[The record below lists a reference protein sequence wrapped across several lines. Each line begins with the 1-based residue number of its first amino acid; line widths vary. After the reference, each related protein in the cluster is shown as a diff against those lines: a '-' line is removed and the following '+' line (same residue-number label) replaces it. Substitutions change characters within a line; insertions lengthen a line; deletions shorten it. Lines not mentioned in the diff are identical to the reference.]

1 MDMDKSQFLVL
12 INIYH
17 KVINCSEWGVNLW
30 WIIQYFCLRQITPV
44 LFNVWLYFYG
54 LLL

>member
-1 MDMDKSQFLVL
+1 MDMDKSQYLVL
-12 INIYH
+12 INIDQ
-17 KVINCSEWGVNLW
+17 KVINCQKWGVNLW

-44 LFNVWLYFYG
+44 VFNVWLYFYG